1 MEPRVSLITLGVRDL
16 QRSMR
21 FYRDGLGWPLSSASV
36 EGEVAFFKSG
46 GAILALWSRAALA
59 TDAGLPLEASGFGG
73 VALAHNVANREL
85 VDEAL
90 REAAAAGGIITR
102 PAQETDWGG
111 YNGYFADPDGFLWE
125 IAWNPGWPLAAD
137 GSVQLPA

>member
-1 MEPRVSLITLGVRDL
+1 M
-16 QRSMR
+16 
-21 FYRDGLGWPLSSASV
+21 GLGWPLSSASV

-46 GAILALWSRAALA
+46 GAILALWHRGKLAA
-59 TDAGLPLEASGFGG
+59 DAGLPANGGGFGG
-73 VALAHNVANREL
+73 ITLAHNVANREL

-90 REAAAAGGIITR
+90 REAAAAGGTITR